1 MQIAAAQSD
10 MTRAHAYGAPGV
22 FVSGAVWLIAG
33 VLWDRQDVVAG
44 FYALFVGGMLI
55 FPVSLLISR
64 AVFRAP
70 RTTPGN
76 PLERLALESTFIL
89 FSGILLAYCFLRIAP
104 ELAFPAMAVSIGVR
118 YLVFRTI
125 YGSPVWWVLGGA
137 LAIIGTLAALAVV
150 TLPVNL
156 ALIVGA
162 VEIVM
167 SAAILL
173 LGKSGRPTDPD
184 QTAS

>member
-10 MTRAHAYGAPGV
+10 MSRAHVHGAPGV

-89 FSGILLAYCFLRIAP
+89 FLGILLAYCFLRAAP

-118 YLVFRTI
+118 YLIFRTV

-137 LAIIGTLAALAVV
+137 LAIVGALTALAVV

-156 ALIVGA
+156 ALIVG
-162 VEIVM
+162 VIEVVM
-167 SAAILL
+167 SGAILL
-173 LGKSGRPTDPD
+173 LGKSGRPSGAG
-184 QTAS
+184 QAAS

>member
-1 MQIAAAQSD
+1 MQIATAQSD
-10 MTRAHAYGAPGV
+10 MARAHVHGAPGV
-22 FVSGAVWLIAG
+22 FVSGVVWLIAG
-33 VLWDRQDVVAG
+33 GLWDRQGVVSG
-44 FYALFVGGMLI
+44 FYALFVGGILI

-70 RTTPGN
+70 RAVPGN

-89 FSGILLAYCFLRIAP
+89 FSGILLAYCFLRTAP

-118 YLVFRTI
+118 YLVFRTV
-125 YGSPVWWVLGGA
+125 YGSSVYWVLGGA
-137 LAIIGTLAALAVV
+137 LAVIGTLTALAMI

-162 VEIVM
+162 IEIVM
-167 SAAILL
+167 SGAILL
-173 LGKSGRPTDPD
+173 LGKSRR
-184 QTAS
+184 QTGTSQVAS